1 LTEISPSRIAAF
13 SAARSVAR
21 IRARVAGDSGPPA
34 AGRWRAIAVNI
45 TRRSAAVSI
54 ASGMLPMR
62 GRRYVSRWCW

>member
-1 LTEISPSRIAAF
+1 LAEISPSRIAAF

-21 IRARVAGDSGPPA
+21 IRATVAGDSGPPA

-54 ASGMLPMR
+54 ASGMLPMH
-62 GRRYVSRWCW
+62 GRR